1 MAQHKIQSSTG
12 LTLELDQVP
21 KRLGCLTQ
29 EWAPHAC
36 VVSFK
41 LETDT
46 TILFDKATAALRNYG
61 VHLVVAN
68 LLHNRENV
76 CYLMSL
82 RNSKHKSEDSF
93 GVTTG
98 NSINIVCIL
107 YINFTI
113 PLECL
118 LYIFIVLYFTRLSV

>member
-1 MAQHKIQSSTG
+1 M
-12 LTLELDQVP
+12 
-21 KRLGCLTQ
+21 
-29 EWAPHAC
+29 
-36 VVSFK
+36 VSFK

-82 RNSKHKSEDSF
+82 RNSKHKSEDAF

-98 NSINIVCIL
+98 NIIYNVICIL

-113 PLECL
+113 HIECL
-118 LYIFIVLYFTRLSV
+118 LYIYIVIILH